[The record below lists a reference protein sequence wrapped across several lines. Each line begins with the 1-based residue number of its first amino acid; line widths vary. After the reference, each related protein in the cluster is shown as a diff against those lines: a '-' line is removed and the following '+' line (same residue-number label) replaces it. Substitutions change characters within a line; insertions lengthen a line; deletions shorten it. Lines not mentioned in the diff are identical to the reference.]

1 MSSKSVASTITSEKL
16 ISASTTTSSSILKNP
31 PSEKYM
37 QWWFL
42 GPVALAVLMFLLMGT
57 IFERR
62 IEALWQNV
70 LERRQAVLSQATEC
84 TETQQNTVS
93 LNTERTPSQKTIYS
107 EKAATACSKE
117 DIKLATSKDNV
128 NGKTVKIEDNEPKT
142 VEKCDQ
148 DKSEKKEEIPNI
160 LQK

>member
-16 ISASTTTSSSILKNP
+16 ISASTTTSSSIL
-31 PSEKYM
+31 
-37 QWWFL
+37 WWFL